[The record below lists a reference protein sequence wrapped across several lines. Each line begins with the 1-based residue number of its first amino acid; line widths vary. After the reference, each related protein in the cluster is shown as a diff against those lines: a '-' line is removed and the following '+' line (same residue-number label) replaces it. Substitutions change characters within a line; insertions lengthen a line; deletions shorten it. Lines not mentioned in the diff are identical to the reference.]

1 MPNTTKPS
9 RSVKAAVVKPMVAVV
24 AKPQVARKSV
34 SDIIAAKFQAAGK
47 TAADS
52 VFKSVPMGTSARSM
66 GRAAGRAFGS
76 IGRAMRSMPS
86 GRMGR
91 SMRSTYGAKKKGSA
105 Y

>member
-1 MPNTTKPS
+1 
-9 RSVKAAVVKPMVAVV
+9 
-24 AKPQVARKSV
+24 
-34 SDIIAAKFQAAGK
+34 
-47 TAADS
+47 
-52 VFKSVPMGTSARSM
+52 M